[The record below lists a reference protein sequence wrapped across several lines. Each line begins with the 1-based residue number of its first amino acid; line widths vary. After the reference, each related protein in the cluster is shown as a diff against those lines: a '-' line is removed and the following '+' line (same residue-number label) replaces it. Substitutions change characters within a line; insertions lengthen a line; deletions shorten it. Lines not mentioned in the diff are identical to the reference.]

1 MIVVTVSAS
10 VVTDHSGAVS
20 HIPILLTVRG
30 PVLPLVDY
38 LLSRLHDRSPSWMR
52 KVVQAVSLLLVY
64 IDANE
69 GAFEDRQTI
78 YQNFAQRLY
87 SGTIGPDGDPSGLY
101 WRPMRTGT
109 ANALLGCLAGFSD
122 WLVDHRSAQPVGAP
136 PLAHYDQILVAAA
149 YEHRR
154 SHAFLGHIAPAA
166 APHAHLSPLRR
177 RRSVAS
183 GFIEDAIA
191 FPERYFMN
199 LLLQGFVRHGYAQH
213 PDPLH
218 RLNLRDILITLLMH
232 GAGFRMSECFH
243 LWVHDVQPDPLDPT
257 VALVR
262 VHHPSDGDAP
272 DDWLNEHGQPIRCN
286 RAAYLAGRYGRRP
299 RHQLLGTD
307 AAGWKDPA
315 LDGRHFIQAHWFPRD
330 LGRLF
335 LHLWQLYL
343 RQLVALPRHHP
354 YAFIVLKG
362 HTAGEPYCIEPFK
375 QSHRRAVE
383 RVGLTAARV
392 DGATPHGHR
401 HAFGRR
407 LMRAEVEPVL
417 RKKALHH
424 RALASQVVYTTP
436 SISELTEAL
445 NAATHALDTLVTK
458 GRTVR
463 PAMSQEDLTA
473 FGFEDIDPDGL
484 LSGPH
489 PRLTRHT

>member
-1 MIVVTVSAS
+1 MSAVTVSAS
-10 VVTDHSGAVS
+10 VITDHTGAVS
-20 HIPILLTVRG
+20 HIPVLLTEQG

-38 LLSRLHDRSPSWMR
+38 LLWRSHDRSPSWMR
-52 KVVQAVSLLLVY
+52 KVVRAVSLLLDYVN
-64 IDANE
+64 ANE

-78 YQNFAQRLY
+78 FENFAQRLY
-87 SGTIGPDGDPSGLY
+87 GGTAGPDGDPSGLY
-101 WRPMRTGT
+101 WLPMRTGT

-122 WLVDHRSAQPVGAP
+122 WLVERRSADSLGAT
-136 PLAHYDQILVAAA
+136 PLEYHDRMLIAAA
-149 YEHRR
+149 HEHRR
-154 SHAFLGHIAPAA
+154 SRSFLGHVLPAA
-166 APHAHLSPLRR
+166 SPQTNLTLLRR
-177 RRSVAS
+177 RRIVAS
-183 GFIEDAIA
+183 SIEDAIA
-191 FPERYFMN
+191 FPERHFMR
-199 LLLQGFVRHGYAQH
+199 LLLQGFVRHGHAQH

-232 GAGFRMSECFH
+232 GAGLRMSECFH

-272 DDWLNEHGQPIRCN
+272 EDWLNERGEPIRCN
-286 RAAYLAGRYGRRP
+286 RAAYLAGRYARRP
-299 RHQLLGTD
+299 RNQLLGTD
-307 AAGWKDPA
+307 GAGWKNPA
-315 LDGRHFIQAHWFPRD
+315 LDGRHFVQAYWFPRE

-343 RQLVALPRHHP
+343 RQVVAMPRHHP

-362 HTAGEPYCIEPFK
+362 STAGEPYCIEPYK

-383 RVGLTAARV
+383 RIGLTAIR
-392 DGATPHGHR
+392 GNGTTPHGHR

-424 RALASQVVYTTP
+424 LALASQVVYTTP
-436 SISELTEAL
+436 SISELSEAL
-445 NAATHALDTLVTK
+445 NTASRTLDTLVTK
-458 GRTVR
+458 GRAVR
-463 PAMSQEDLTA
+463 PAISSEDLTA

-484 LSGPH
+484 LSGPN
-489 PRLTRHT
+489 PRLTCPS